1 MDYYHLT
8 TDLDVISSASSAS
21 EANENDET
29 EETED
34 DPNWLIISSGKFKT
48 TQKSVNPKQE
58 AVVRR
63 THDPHGSHKPRH
75 HNRLSQIWDGVI
87 ASYYINGE
95 GATNAKC
102 KAFVCLLKTYCY
114 TLVSRLKNVHI

>member
-29 EETED
+29 ED
-34 DPNWLIISSGKFKT
+34 DPNWLIINSGKFKT

-58 AVVRR
+58 VVVRR

-114 TLVSRLKNVHI
+114 TLVSRLKNEHI